1 MRGKGYGI
9 NKSRGTA
16 ALSTPFDPDTTRCT
30 SLWTMAE
37 IEAIE
42 ADVRRF
48 LFSTEEAKVVA
59 ECVIVH
65 SPQLSDQETKPV
77 FVEERIK
84 RVLAVISNQGN
95 AHHSYE
101 QGW

>member
-1 MRGKGYGI
+1 MQDQQ
-9 NKSRGTA
+9 SRGA
-16 ALSTPFDPDTTRCT
+16 AVLLHPAPAPPASS
-30 SLWTMAE
+30 SLDMAE

-42 ADVRRF
+42 TDVRYF
-48 LFSTEEAKVVA
+48 LLPTEEARVVV
-59 ECVIVH
+59 ECVVVH

-84 RVLAVISNQGN
+84 RILAVISHQGN
-95 AHHSYE
+95 TYQTHE

>member
-1 MRGKGYGI
+1 
-9 NKSRGTA
+9 
-16 ALSTPFDPDTTRCT
+16 
-30 SLWTMAE
+30 MAE

-42 ADVRRF
+42 TDVRRF
-48 LFSTEEAKVVA
+48 LSPTEETKVVA

-77 FVEERIK
+77 FIEERIK
-84 RVLAVISNQGN
+84 RVLAVISRHANGYQT
-95 AHHSYE
+95 HE